1 MKISELQ
8 NILEHYKQENGDL
21 EVRLVIDTHNGEE
34 YNELNRNYIDTTQ
47 VYDEEEF
54 DNLVNNMGLTELPSK
69 DQRDWSKFRLP
80 LKRGD
85 IMMTIDKRAFI
96 ATGKVDSDGCPSA

>member
-34 YNELNRNYIDTTQ
+34 YNELNSNCIDTTQ
-47 VYDEEEF
+47 IYDEEEF
-54 DNLVNNMGLTELPSK
+54 DN
-69 DQRDWSKFRLP
+69 
-80 LKRGD
+80 
-85 IMMTIDKRAFI
+85 
-96 ATGKVDSDGCPSA
+96 

>member
-8 NILEHYKQENGDL
+8 KTLEHYKQEKGDL

-34 YNELNRNYIDTTQ
+34 YNKLISNCIDTTQ

-54 DNLVNNMGLTELPSK
+54 NSLVNNMGLIEQQAFDNLKDRELAAT
-69 DQRDWSKFRLP
+69 FL
-80 LKRGD
+80 D
-85 IMMTIDKRAFI
+85 IYTYIK
-96 ATGKVDSDGCPSA
+96 G

>member
-21 EVRLVIDTHNGEE
+21 EASLTAETRFGEQYEVLDYDAIDTKA
-34 YNELNRNYIDTTQ
+34 

-54 DNLVNNMGLTELPSK
+54 NNLVNNMGLTEQQAI
-69 DQRDWSKFRLP
+69 DN
-80 LKRGD
+80 LKERELAKIYLD
-85 IMMTIDKRAFI
+85 IYTYIK
-96 ATGKVDSDGCPSA
+96 

>member
-34 YNELNRNYIDTTQ
+34 YSEIINNCIDTTQ
-47 VYDEEEF
+47 IYDEEEF
-54 DNLVNNMGLTELPSK
+54 NNLVNNMGLTEQQAF
-69 DQRDWSKFRLP
+69 DN
-80 LKRGD
+80 LKERELAATFLD
-85 IMMTIDKRAFI
+85 IYTYIK
-96 ATGKVDSDGCPSA
+96 G

>member
-34 YNELNRNYIDTTQ
+34 YNELNSNCIDTTQ

-54 DNLVNNMGLTELPSK
+54 DNLVNNIGLTEQQAFDNLK
-69 DQRDWSKFRLP
+69 DRELAATFL
-80 LKRGD
+80 D
-85 IMMTIDKRAFI
+85 IYTYIK
-96 ATGKVDSDGCPSA
+96 G

>member
-21 EVRLVIDTHNGEE
+21 EVRLVIDTHNDEE
-34 YNELNRNYIDTTQ
+34 YNKLISSCIDTTQ

-54 DNLVNNMGLTELPSK
+54 NSLVNNMGLTEQQAFDNLK
-69 DQRDWSKFRLP
+69 DRELAATFL
-80 LKRGD
+80 D
-85 IMMTIDKRAFI
+85 IYTYIK
-96 ATGKVDSDGCPSA
+96 G

>member
-34 YNELNRNYIDTTQ
+34 YNELNSNCIDTTQ

-54 DNLVNNMGLTELPSK
+54 NDLVNNLGLTEQQAFDNLK
-69 DQRDWSKFRLP
+69 DRKLAATFL
-80 LKRGD
+80 D
-85 IMMTIDKRAFI
+85 IYTYIK
-96 ATGKVDSDGCPSA
+96 G

>member
-34 YNELNRNYIDTTQ
+34 YNKVINNYIDITQ
-47 VYDEEEF
+47 IYDEEEF
-54 DNLVNNMGLTELPSK
+54 NNLVNNMGLTEQQAF
-69 DQRDWSKFRLP
+69 DN
-80 LKRGD
+80 LKEIELAATFLD
-85 IMMTIDKRAFI
+85 IYTYIK
-96 ATGKVDSDGCPSA
+96 G

>member
-34 YNELNRNYIDTTQ
+34 YNELNSNCIDTTQ

-54 DNLVNNMGLTELPSK
+54 DNLVNNMGLTEQQAFDNLK
-69 DQRDWSKFRLP
+69 DKELTATFL
-80 LKRGD
+80 D
-85 IMMTIDKRAFI
+85 IYTYIK
-96 ATGKVDSDGCPSA
+96 G

>member
-21 EVRLVIDTHNGEE
+21 EVRLVIDTHNDEE
-34 YNELNRNYIDTTQ
+34 YNKLISSCIDTTQ

-54 DNLVNNMGLTELPSK
+54 NNLVNNMGLTEQQAFDNLK
-69 DQRDWSKFRLP
+69 DRELAATFL
-80 LKRGD
+80 D
-85 IMMTIDKRAFI
+85 IYTYIK
-96 ATGKVDSDGCPSA
+96 G

>member
-34 YNELNRNYIDTTQ
+34 YNKLSSNCIDTTQ
-47 VYDEEEF
+47 VYDEKEF
-54 DNLVNNMGLTELPSK
+54 NNLVNNMGLTEQQAFDNLK
-69 DQRDWSKFRLP
+69 DRELAATFL
-80 LKRGD
+80 D
-85 IMMTIDKRAFI
+85 IYTYIK
-96 ATGKVDSDGCPSA
+96 G